1 MLRRL
6 RAIWILEWKNAWV
19 YRGDAL
25 LRMAMGA
32 ATIALS
38 YLLWRAVFAGRVQ
51 VEGYTLPEMTTYYL
65 LGRLFYPLTQSDGLL
80 PEYAGEIKSGA
91 YAKYQV
97 RPLSPLGYFFVAS
110 LGRMALPLLLT
121 ALPLVAAQGLL
132 PGALAPLDWRNV
144 AAALPVLALG
154 TALHLLVQFLL
165 AMTTFR
171 FTDIGF
177 TYTLQHLMVEFL
189 SGAMIPLG
197 LLSGGTWSA
206 YLPFAYWVYHPAQLM
221 LGKSAVSPAL
231 ATAVLAGWVLAALGL
246 ALWVQ
251 RRAPQR
257 VEGVGL

>member
-1 MLRRL
+1 MLKRMA
-6 RAIWILEWKNAWV
+6 AIFVLEWKNTWA
-19 YRGDAL
+19 YRADAL

-32 ATIALS
+32 AAIVLS
-38 YLLWRAVFAGRVQ
+38 YLLWKAVFAGRAQ

-97 RPLSPLGYFFVAS
+97 RPLSPLGYYFMAS
-110 LGRMALPLLLT
+110 LGRMALPLLMT
-121 ALPLVAAQGLL
+121 ALPLAAAQGLL
-132 PGALAPLDWRNV
+132 PQLLAPLAWRNV
-144 AAALPVLALG
+144 LAALPVLALG
-154 TALHLLVQFLL
+154 TSLHLLIQFLM

-197 LLSGGTWSA
+197 LLAGGTWSV
-206 YLPFAYWVYHPAQLM
+206 YLPFAYLVYHPAQLM
-221 LGKSAVSPAL
+221 LGKSTVSPAL
-231 ATAVLAGWVLAALGL
+231 ATAVLAGWVLVALGL
-246 ALWVQ
+246 ALWAQ

-257 VEGVGL
+257 FEGVGL